1 MEFARA
7 GADNRGMLRLFHVL
21 RSARSRRNW
30 LFRTDGMEDVVLP
43 GEQLA
48 LDYART
54 VCQRLADRWGEPVKL
69 RKWNAFERFTDETFS
84 PSVPTNL
91 ESLPRRRSA

>member
-1 MEFARA
+1 
-7 GADNRGMLRLFHVL
+7 MLRLFHVL

-54 VCQRLADRWGEPVKL
+54 VCQRLADRWGDPVKL
-69 RKWNAFERFTDETFS
+69 RKWNAFERFTGETFS